1 VGAVKV
7 FMFNM
12 DFELIAKKT
21 LEDLY
26 EKLDKQESL
35 DIELTDDGVLM
46 ISAPNGEYV
55 LNKHFVTKQIW
66 YSSPVSSLKYF
77 NYIDGKFLEKNN
89 RNLTLEQALF
99 DDLAKI

>member
-1 VGAVKV
+1 
-7 FMFNM
+7 MI

-26 EKLDKQESL
+26 EKLDKDNNL
-35 DIELTDDGVLM
+35 DVELTDDGVLM

-77 NYIDGKFLEKNN
+77 NYIDGKFLERNDQ
-89 RNLTLEQALF
+89 NLTLEQALF
-99 DDLAKI
+99 DDLTKL